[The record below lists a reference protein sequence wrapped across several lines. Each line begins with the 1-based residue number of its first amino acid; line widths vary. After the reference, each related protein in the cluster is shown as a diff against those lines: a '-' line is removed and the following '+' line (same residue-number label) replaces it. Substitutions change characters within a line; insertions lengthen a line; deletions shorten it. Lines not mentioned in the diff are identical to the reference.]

1 MDPRRTEG
9 EVLLDHAARPRVL
22 IFVVAYEAETTL
34 ARVLE
39 RIPESVWALDVEVLV
54 IDDSSH
60 DRTFEIGLRIAESI
74 GRRVTVLHNPTN
86 QGYGGNQKL
95 GYSYALRNGFDFV
108 VLLHGDGQYAPEC
121 IPTMLTPLLD
131 GSADAVFGSRMMIK
145 GAARRGGM
153 PLYKYVGNKVLTFI
167 QNRLLNT
174 QLSEFHS
181 GFRAYRV
188 TALREIPFEYNAN
201 VFHFDTE
208 IIIQLVLAQMRIV
221 EVPIPTYYGDEICR
235 VNGVRYALDV
245 VLATIA
251 ARLHGANLF
260 YDRKFDVKNATNR
273 HYGLKL
279 GYASSHTMALNAVA
293 DGAKVLDVG
302 CGPGEFAVQL
312 TRKGCIVDGVDQ
324 FCPRDL
330 SVFRRF
336 IAWKEPAPLDVD
348 LTAYDNV
355 LLLDIIEHFHEP
367 ERFLDVLR
375 QAASSRHTAPRFI
388 VTTGNVVFWILR
400 LQVLFG
406 NFNYGRR
413 GILDLT
419 HTRLYTFAT
428 LKRLFEQ
435 CGYRIERL
443 DGVPAP
449 FPLAFGANRFSL
461 ALVKVNSW
469 LIRISKGWFS
479 YQIFLVA
486 SPLPTVEAL
495 LDDSIE
501 ASTRL
506 AETLKHAATEEP
518 QQATA

>member
-1 MDPRRTEG
+1 MLP
-9 EVLLDHAARPRVL
+9 DHAARPRVL

-39 RIPESVWALDVEVLV
+39 RIPESVWDLDVEVLV

-74 GRRVTVLHNPTN
+74 GRRVTVLYNPTN

-95 GYSYALRNGFDFV
+95 GYSYAIRNGFDFV
-108 VLLHGDGQYAPEC
+108 VLLHGDGQYSPEC
-121 IPTMLTPLLD
+121 IPTMLAPLQD

-174 QLSEFHS
+174 RLSEFHS

-188 TALREIPFEYNAN
+188 SALREIPFEYNAN

-208 IIIQLVLAQMRIV
+208 VIIQLVLAQLRIV

-235 VNGVRYALDV
+235 VNGMRYALDV
-245 VLATIA
+245 VLATIG
-251 ARLHGANLF
+251 ARLHGANVF
-260 YDRKFDVKNATNR
+260 YDRKFDIKNATNR
-273 HYGLKL
+273 HYTLKL
-279 GYASSHTMALNAVA
+279 GYASSHTMALDAVA

-312 TRKGCIVDGVDQ
+312 TRKGCVVDGVDQ
-324 FCPRDL
+324 FSPCDM

-336 IAWKEPAPLDVD
+336 ITWQEPEPLDVD
-348 LTAYDNV
+348 LTAYDHV

-367 ERFLDVLR
+367 ERFLDILR

-388 VTTGNVVFWILR
+388 VTTGNVVFLILR
-400 LQVLFG
+400 LQMLLG

-435 CGYRIERL
+435 CGYRVERL
-443 DGVPAP
+443 EGVPAP
-449 FPLAFGANRFSL
+449 FPLAFGVNRFSL

-469 LIRISKGWFS
+469 LIRISKGLFS
-479 YQIFLVA
+479 YQILLVA

-501 ASTRL
+501 ASIHL

-518 QQATA
+518 QRATA